1 MQIAEVA
8 KRYGITVDTIR
19 YYERIG
25 LVPHVTRLPNGIRD
39 FTEYDC
45 GWVEFIRCMRE
56 SGVQIEALVEYVALF
71 QEGEH
76 TAAARL
82 ERSWS
87 RNSMR
92 CRPPRSVSTPRSPA
106 TGRAANARTAAAN
119 GCARNSLLFS
129 SHPPPNAKGAPP
141 PGAPF
146 NASGKAVDTTYAA
159 PPHML
164 YPRPFDASR
173 TPPDRHGI
181 YI

>member
-8 KRYGITVDTIR
+8 KRYGISVDTIR

-39 FTEYDC
+39 FAEYDC

-56 SGVQIEALVEYVALF
+56 SGVQIEA
-71 QEGEH
+71 
-76 TAAARL
+76 
-82 ERSWS
+82 
-87 RNSMR
+87 R

-106 TGRAANARTAAAN
+106 TGRAANARTAATN

-129 SHPPPNAKGAPP
+129 SHPPPNAKGAPL

-146 NASGKAVDTTYAA
+146 NASGKAVDTTRCD
-159 PPHML
+159 PS
-164 YPRPFDASR
+164 PRVVSPS
-173 TPPDRHGI
+173 P
-181 YI
+181 